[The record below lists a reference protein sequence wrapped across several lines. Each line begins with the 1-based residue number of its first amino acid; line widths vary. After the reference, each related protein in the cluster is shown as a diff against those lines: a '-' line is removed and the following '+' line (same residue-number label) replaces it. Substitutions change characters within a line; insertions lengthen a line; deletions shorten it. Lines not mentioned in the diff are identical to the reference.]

1 MQKGRR
7 KQNQAGMTLIEL
19 VVVILIL
26 GILSAGAAVGINY
39 VSRMNS
45 TSAGEKL
52 VSLLEKARVYTIS
65 AETVSSSDPA
75 DKVKLVLTK
84 EGDTYYTLSLAYLFD
99 SIQHTLLDR
108 SHKLLLLLLKILLS
122 SLTEQIDTLLHLCN
136 LLLTELTNTSSHSSL
151 LLLEL
156 CQFSVKLLLHVSE
169 LSFILTSQSIQFSL
183 YCF

>member
-84 EGDTYYTLSLAYLFD
+84 EGDTYYGTLMNGSTEVDKVSLGNQSLTIKLTKPGASAITVTGSAAPEIFYKKANGAFGDGCEFD
-99 SIQHTLLDR
+99 SIVIEGSRTRTIRLVHTTGR
-108 SHKLLLLLLKILLS
+108 SY
-122 SLTEQIDTLLHLCN
+122 
-136 LLLTELTNTSSHSSL
+136 
-151 LLLEL
+151 LE
-156 CQFSVKLLLHVSE
+156 
-169 LSFILTSQSIQFSL
+169 
-183 YCF
+183 